1 MAKSKERA
9 TMFTGTEQHLLFET
23 NEKVKY
29 LITKK
34 GNTAAVNKT
43 RDIYKIYKN
52 NVCVYT
58 QLSST
63 TVCLSKGT

>member
-1 MAKSKERA
+1 MAKGKERA
-9 TMFTGTEQHLLFET
+9 TMFTATEQRLLLEM
-23 NEKVKY
+23 NEEVKH

-52 NVCVYT
+52 NVSVCVYT
-58 QLSST
+58 
-63 TVCLSKGT
+63 